1 MSGKREIN
9 IYREKVPES
18 FTHTFGITIHS
29 KNSERYG
36 IEYDLVCVL
45 YDAVANHPQF
55 KDVKII
61 DIRDNDFI
69 KE

>member
-1 MSGKREIN
+1 MNNERKIN

-29 KNSERYG
+29 KNSERHG
-36 IEYDLVCVL
+36 VEYDLVCVL

-55 KDVKII
+55 KDV
-61 DIRDNDFI
+61 
-69 KE
+69 

>member
-1 MSGKREIN
+1 MNDKRKIN
-9 IYREKVPES
+9 IYREKVPER
-18 FTHTFGITIHS
+18 FTHTFGITIYS
-29 KNSERYG
+29 KNSERHG
-36 IEYDLVCVL
+36 IEYDLICVL

-61 DIRDNDFI
+61 DRRNNDFV